1 MSNDK
6 DNQGLDAETASRL
19 HRGAPLEDGNFTL
32 EYNRDSEE
40 YYYLIY
46 NHLDGKLQQRCHFKR
61 VERTGENMFNLAELD
76 QRSGVYI
83 TLEDNHDLLYAA
95 LVTLS
100 NVTPDKAEGEL

>member
-6 DNQGLDAETASRL
+6 ENQGLDGETASEL
-19 HRGAPLEDGNFTL
+19 HRGEALQDGYFTL
-32 EYNRDSEE
+32 EYNRDSEG
-40 YYYLIY
+40 YYYLI
-46 NHLDGKLQQRCHFKR
+46 HSLHEGKVQQRCHFKR

-76 QRSGVYI
+76 QKSGVYL

-100 NVTPDKAEGEL
+100 NVTPDKAQEEL